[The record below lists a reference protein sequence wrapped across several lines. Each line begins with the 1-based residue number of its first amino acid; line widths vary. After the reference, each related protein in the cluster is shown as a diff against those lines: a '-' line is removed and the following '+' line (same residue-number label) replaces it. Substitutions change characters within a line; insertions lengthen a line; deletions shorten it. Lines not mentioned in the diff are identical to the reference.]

1 METTCLSLGKAA
13 RALATGAAGR
23 AIVTHSRHQKR
34 VECGEGRGESKA
46 GEGEELAVDDR
57 AAKREAEPLVVV
69 LRAHSELVNVAWRPQ
84 RGGKD

>member
-1 METTCLSLGKAA
+1 MNEDMRDANSNQLHGHDD
-13 RALATGAAGR
+13 GVQG
-23 AIVTHSRHQKR
+23 
-34 VECGEGRGESKA
+34 GEGAGEPKA

-57 AAKREAEPLVVV
+57 AAEREAEPLVVV